1 MSKYDG
7 LGYYQILGVEH
18 TATASEIKEHYREQA
33 KRWHPDYNKAENA
46 LEVFQKISVA
56 YDVLSDENKRLTY
69 DLASMAYE
77 GENLP
82 DIFALKIITGEDKKE
97 STELRCIEYDTMIG
111 MGYGYKRE
119 HHKKIC
125 NMSQAPAI
133 MFRAGL
139 INWLLGWW
147 SIKGFVQNIQVI
159 KYNLQVEKN
168 SRASNKKLLIH
179 NALAYQQEKKY
190 KEAGVCAEQAKEYV
204 AQVDE
209 YLLDKFIKDLPLKEN
224 LIATKWNEK
233 QLKKWQY
240 AVPTLLVII
249 IGIFAAGSLL
259 PQNKGDK
266 SIIDYYQEVRGQ
278 RGGNSVDDMVVSK
291 IFDIPVDIEDEK
303 MLYHIKSGYTAKV
316 LYGPSERFDT
326 MTYLTDQTTVRLTGM
341 TPDNSWYRIM
351 LDNGDMGFVEKE
363 YLEKGVGKHIPEN
376 SKIYKAVQ

>member
-7 LGYYQILGVEH
+7 FGYYQILGVEH
-18 TATASEIKEHYREQA
+18 TATAAEIKEHYREQA
-33 KRWHPDYNKAENA
+33 KKWHPDYNKAENA

-204 AQVDE
+204 AQEDE
-209 YLLDKFIKDLPLKEN
+209 YLLDKFIKELPLKEN

-351 LDNGDMGFVEKE
+351 LDNGDMGFVKKE

>member
-7 LGYYQILGVEH
+7 FGYYQILGVEH
-18 TATASEIKEHYREQA
+18 TATAAEIKEHYREQA
-33 KRWHPDYNKAENA
+33 KKWHPDYNKAENA

-82 DIFALKIITGEDKKE
+82 DIFALKIITGKDKKE

-190 KEAGVCAEQAKEYV
+190 KEAEVCAEQAKEYV
-204 AQVDE
+204 AQEDE
-209 YLLDKFIKDLPLKEN
+209 YLLDKFIKELPLKEN

>member
-7 LGYYQILGVEH
+7 FGYYQILGVEH
-18 TATASEIKEHYREQA
+18 TATAAEIKEHYREQA
-33 KRWHPDYNKAENA
+33 KKWHPDYNKAENA

-204 AQVDE
+204 AQEDE
-209 YLLDKFIKDLPLKEN
+209 YLLDKFIKELPLKEN

-240 AVPTLLVII
+240 AVPMLLVII

-291 IFDIPVDIEDEK
+291 IFDFSSII
-303 MLYHIKSGYTAKV
+303 
-316 LYGPSERFDT
+316 
-326 MTYLTDQTTVRLTGM
+326 
-341 TPDNSWYRIM
+341 
-351 LDNGDMGFVEKE
+351 
-363 YLEKGVGKHIPEN
+363 
-376 SKIYKAVQ
+376 

>member
-7 LGYYQILGVEH
+7 FGYYQILGVEH
-18 TATASEIKEHYREQA
+18 TATAAEIKEHYREQA
-33 KRWHPDYNKAENA
+33 KKWHPDYNKAENA

-69 DLASMAYE
+69 DLASMVYE

-82 DIFALKIITGEDKKE
+82 DIFALKIIIGEDKKE
-97 STELRCIEYDTMIG
+97 STKLRCIEYDTMIG

-139 INWLLGWW
+139 INWLWGWW

-204 AQVDE
+204 AQEDE
-209 YLLDKFIKDLPLKEN
+209 YLLDKFIKELPLKEN

-240 AVPTLLVII
+240 AVPMLLVII
-249 IGIFAAGSLL
+249 IGIFATGSLL

>member
-7 LGYYQILGVEH
+7 FGYYQILGVEH
-18 TATASEIKEHYREQA
+18 TATAAEIKEHYREQA
-33 KRWHPDYNKAENA
+33 KKWHPDYNKAENA

-82 DIFALKIITGEDKKE
+82 DIFALKIIIGEDKKE

-190 KEAGVCAEQAKEYV
+190 KEAGVCTEQAKEYV
-204 AQVDE
+204 AQEDE
-209 YLLDKFIKDLPLKEN
+209 YLLDKFIKELPLKEN